1 MRYTYI
7 LCVSIAACLSR
18 AVVGSAVVSADLG
31 DQPVKLLP
39 DDGVA
44 EGLGQPATANDAARI
59 VPYVLVGDPI
69 PNPRVV
75 GSVTRSQRVRI
86 DHAALA
92 NLQPGRRTTLDLFDD
107 VSVQGVVLQRQEQS
121 ASRFTIYGRIDS
133 LVDGEFLFA
142 INRDAVAGIIRAPGT
157 GSFHLRS
164 GPDDLHT
171 LDELNLK
178 DALDCLVGQIL
189 LPRPG
194 DINQDTTAG
203 EDCDDGSVID
213 VLFVYT
219 PEARIEAG
227 GVAAMEVQID
237 LAIAFNNVLYDNSL
251 VNPQMHVVYA
261 WQLDVDEADV
271 SLSRLMDPDDGYMD
285 GVHTLRQA
293 YGGDQVV
300 LVRTGHGG
308 LAAGLWNLNPK
319 MEALAFCTVGYLSM
333 PLGVVAH
340 ELGHNMG
347 CCHALGDGGGCP
359 PEGGLLFPYSN
370 GHRFV
375 GDSGELWR
383 TVMAYFPGTLITRF
397 SNPEVLFDGQPT
409 GIAEGERGAADN
421 AKTINLAAFTVSNWR
436 CNDGICEGL
445 NLPSDAADCNGNEV
459 PDACDIAIGLSN
471 DQNNNGIPDECECRW
486 DLDGNGSVG
495 ASDLLSL
502 LASWGP
508 CKGCPAD
515 FDGNGIVG
523 ASDLLALLANWGP
536 CP

>member
-1 MRYTYI
+1 MPHLI
-7 LCVSIAACLSR
+7 IPLLAAAASVLST
-18 AVVGSAVVSADLG
+18 AAASADLG
-31 DQPVKLLP
+31 DQLAKPLP
-39 DDGVA
+39 NDGAA
-44 EGLGQPATANDAARI
+44 EGLGQPATVNDAARI

-69 PNPRVV
+69 PNPRVD
-75 GSVTRSQRVRI
+75 GSVIRSQRVRI

-92 NLQPGRRTTLDLFDD
+92 NLQPGRGTTLDLFDD
-107 VSVQGVVLQRQEQS
+107 VSVQGVVLHRQEQS

-133 LVDGEFLFA
+133 LVDGEFLLA
-142 INRDAVAGIIRAPGT
+142 INRDAVAGVIRAPGT

-164 GPDDLHT
+164 GPDDLQT
-171 LDELNLK
+171 LDELILNVE
-178 DALDCLVGQIL
+178 LDCLTGQIS

-194 DINQDTTAG
+194 DTKQDPTAG
-203 EDCDDGSVID
+203 GDCDDGSVID
-213 VLFVYT
+213 VLVVYT
-219 PEARIEAG
+219 PEARTEAG
-227 GVAAMEVQID
+227 GVAAMEAQID
-237 LAIAFNNVLYDNSL
+237 LAIAFNNLIYDNSL
-251 VNPQMHVVYA
+251 VNPQMHLVYA
-261 WQLDVDEADV
+261 WQLDIDEADV
-271 SLSRLMDPDDGYMD
+271 SLPNLMLPDDGYMD

-293 YGGDQVV
+293 YGADQVV

-308 LAAGLWNLNPK
+308 LAAGLWNLNPE
-319 MEALAFCTVGYLSM
+319 MEANAFCIVGYLSM

-383 TVMAYFPGTLITRF
+383 TVMAYFPGTLITQF

-409 GIAEGERGAADN
+409 GIAEGERGEADN

-445 NLPSDAADCNGNEV
+445 DLPSDAADCNGNEV
-459 PDACDIAIGLSN
+459 PDACDIAIGLSK
-471 DQNNNGIPDECECRW
+471 DLNNNGVPDECECLW
-486 DLDGNGSVG
+486 DLDGSGSVG
-495 ASDLLSL
+495 VPDLLSL
-502 LASWGP
+502 LISWGS
-508 CKGCPAD
+508 CEDCPAD
-515 FDGNGIVG
+515 FDGDGNVG
-523 ASDLLALLANWGP
+523 VPDLLALLANWGP